1 MVIKKIGD
9 LIFVQQELGQMH
21 LEPGTIVE
29 RDLKAGHLDS
39 EPKFIL
45 LQYGGTYKFVD
56 IRKWKMELPTLKNG
70 EVVNDLGKYMT
81 ELLGNFK
88 KTFRISQS

>member
-9 LIFVQQELGQMH
+9 LIFVPTGTWANALRAR
-21 LEPGTIVE
+21 TIVE

-45 LQYGGTYKFVD
+45 LQYGGTLQVCGYK
-56 IRKWKMELPTLKNG
+56 KMEEMELPTLKW
-70 EVVNDLGKYMT
+70 
-81 ELLGNFK
+81 
-88 KTFRISQS
+88 

>member
-45 LQYGGTYKFVD
+45 LQYGGTLQVCGYK
-56 IRKWKMELPTLKNG
+56 KMEDGITNIK
-70 EVVNDLGKYMT
+70 EW
-81 ELLGNFK
+81 
-88 KTFRISQS
+88 